1 MHLNDDEQILHFYG
15 ESGREA
21 RAHLLECVDCR
32 DRNESLARFL
42 REIPATDVPEPEE
55 GWEDSIWDR
64 IEPELPRARVV
75 RWRRWMPIAA
85 AIILTFLAGV
95 FVRDLVE
102 LDSAAPAEQTLIT
115 DAEGRERV
123 FLLVVSDHF
132 DRTERVLLEL
142 RNLDPTGLDQVQ
154 LDAAEDLLETNRM
167 YRLTARQ
174 KGDGRIENL
183 LGELELVLLELARS
197 EGSSVE
203 SLESLRERIEEKEL
217 VFRVRVVNTQLK
229 NEKSSMSAS
238 STSI

>member
-1 MHLNDDEQILHFYG
+1 MHLNEDEHILHFYG
-15 ESGREA
+15 ESGRDA

-32 DRNESLARFL
+32 SRNASVARFL
-42 REIPATDVPEPEE
+42 REIPAADVPEPEQ
-55 GWEDSIWDR
+55 GWEDAMWAR
-64 IEPELPRARVV
+64 IEPALPRARAV

-102 LDSAAPAEQTLIT
+102 PDSGSPGVQGLVT

-142 RNLDPTGLDQVQ
+142 RNLDSSGLDQAQ

-167 YRLTARQ
+167 YRLSAQQT
-174 KGDGRIENL
+174 GDGRIENL
-183 LGELELVLLELARS
+183 LGEIEPVLLELARS

-203 SLESLRERIEEKEL
+203 SLESLRERVEEKEL